1 MKKITLL
8 SAIGVFFISSAFI
21 STPQKLAVKQE
32 IQSVT
37 VAGDFAFLRAHR
49 QGSGI
54 TLTWGM
60 ASNTN
65 LIGFDVEKTMED
77 PNDPYSV
84 WIPVTNVPGGDSR
97 SFKTTD
103 SNVLPGTSNYRVTA
117 WYADGRSST
126 SEIISVRI
134 NGR

>member
-8 SAIGVFFISSAFI
+8 TAIGVFFISSAFI
-21 STPQKLAVKQE
+21 STSHTST
-32 IQSVT
+32 IQQVSKSAPA
-37 VAGDFAFLRAHR
+37 AGDFAFLRAHR

-54 TLTWGM
+54 TITWGM
-60 ASNTN
+60 ISNVN

-84 WIPVTNVPGGDSR
+84 WIPVTNVPGSDVR
-97 SFKTTD
+97 SFKITD
-103 SNVLPGTSNYRVTA
+103 SNVLPGISNYRVTA
-117 WYADGRSST
+117 WYSDGRSTT
-126 SEIISVRI
+126 SEIVSVRI